1 LEDAMTTNTIV
12 VTLIVAACSAFI
24 GAYFAKYKGR
34 SIALWGTL
42 AFFFPLIA
50 LLVLAVLPSKTP
62 VQPA

>member
-1 LEDAMTTNTIV
+1 MTTSTV
-12 VTLIVAACSAFI
+12 LVTLVVAVCSAAI

-50 LLVLAVLPSKTP
+50 LLILAVLPTKTP

>member
-1 LEDAMTTNTIV
+1 MTTNTIL
-12 VTLIVAACSAFI
+12 VTLIVAVCSAAI

-50 LLVLAVLPSKTP
+50 LLILAVLPTKTP
-62 VQPA
+62 AQPA